1 MDDRMDAVLRE
12 LEAQERRELDDPG
25 SVPGRQKMMAI
36 TRDIGKMYN
45 IMLRAAGARRVLE
58 IGTSVGYSTI
68 WFAEAVAAG
77 GAAAGGGGGRVT
89 TIEAEAAKVERAR
102 ANLERAGVAGAVD
115 IIRGDALDALGRIAR
130 EPGSAGRFDFAFI
143 DADKERSIEYFD
155 AALPLVRRGGI
166 IGVDNVTRPERFA
179 EHMRPL
185 VRHAMECA
193 SVRAVVVP
201 LDNGELVCA
210 RL

>member
-1 MDDRMDAVLRE
+1 MDARMDAVLRE
-12 LEAQERRELDDPG
+12 LERQERRELDDPG

-58 IGTSVGYSTI
+58 IGTSVGYSAI
-68 WFAEAVAAG
+68 WFAEAVAASTG
-77 GAAAGGGGGRVT
+77 GEGGGVT
-89 TIEAEAAKVERAR
+89 TIEAEEAKVARAR
-102 ANLERAGVAGAVD
+102 ANLERAGVGGIVD
-115 IIRGDALDALGRIAR
+115 VVHGDALGALGRISGG
-130 EPGSAGRFDFAFI
+130 PGAAGRFDFAFI

-155 AALPLVRRGGI
+155 AVLPLVRRGGL
-166 IGVDNVTRPERFA
+166 IGVDNVLRPERFA
-179 EHMRPL
+179 AHMKPL
-185 VRHAMECA
+185 VRHAMECE

-201 LDNGELVCA
+201 LDNGELVCT

>member
-1 MDDRMDAVLRE
+1 MDARMDAVLRE
-12 LEAQERRELDDPG
+12 LERQEKYEMDNPG
-25 SVPGRQKMMAI
+25 AVPGRQKMMAI

-45 IMLRAAGARRVLE
+45 VMLRAAGAGRVLE
-58 IGTSVGYSTI
+58 IGTSVGYSAI
-68 WFAEAVAAG
+68 WFAEAVAA
-77 GAAAGGGGGRVT
+77 AGGKNGRVT
-89 TIEAEAAKVERAR
+89 TIEAEEAKVERAK
-102 ANLERAGVAGAVD
+102 ANLERAGVGRYVD
-115 IIRGDALDALGRIAR
+115 IVHGDALESLARISE

-143 DADKERSIEYFD
+143 DADKERSIAYFD
-155 AALPLVRRGGI
+155 AVLPLVRRGGI
-166 IGVDNVTRPERFA
+166 IGVDNIARPERFA
-179 EHMRPL
+179 AHMKPL

>member
-1 MDDRMDAVLRE
+1 MDDRMDAVLRG
-12 LEAQERRELDDPG
+12 LERQERRELDDPG

-45 IMLRAAGARRVLE
+45 VMLRAAGASRVLE
-58 IGTSVGYSTI
+58 IGTSVGYSAI
-68 WFAEAVAAG
+68 WFAEAVAAT
-77 GAAAGGGGGRVT
+77 GGGNGGSVT
-89 TIEAEAAKVERAR
+89 TIEAEEAKVRRAR
-102 ANLERAGVAGAVD
+102 ANLDRAGVGRIVE
-115 IIRGDALDALGRIAR
+115 IVHGDALDALGRIAR

-155 AALPLVRRGGI
+155 AVLPLVRRGGL
-166 IGVDNVTRPERFA
+166 IGVDNVLRPERFA
-179 EHMRPL
+179 GHMRPL
-185 VRHAMECA
+185 VDHAMECA
-193 SVRAVVVP
+193 EVRAVVVP

>member
-1 MDDRMDAVLRE
+1 MDARMDAVLRE
-12 LEAQERRELDDPG
+12 LERQERRELDDPG

-58 IGTSVGYSTI
+58 IGTSVGYSAI
-68 WFAEAVAAG
+68 WFAEAVAASTG
-77 GAAAGGGGGRVT
+77 GEGGGVT
-89 TIEAEAAKVERAR
+89 TIEAEEAKVARAR
-102 ANLERAGVAGAVD
+102 ANLERAGVGGIVD
-115 IIRGDALDALGRIAR
+115 VVHGDALGALGRIS
-130 EPGSAGRFDFAFI
+130 EGPGAAGRFDFAFI

-155 AALPLVRRGGI
+155 AVLPLVRRGGL
-166 IGVDNVTRPERFA
+166 IGVDNVLRPERFA
-179 EHMRPL
+179 AHMKPL

-201 LDNGELVCA
+201 LDNGELVCT

>member
-12 LEAQERRELDDPG
+12 LEAQERYELDNPG
-25 SVPGRQKMMAI
+25 AVPGRQKMMAI

-58 IGTSVGYSTI
+58 IGTSVGYSAI
-68 WFAEAVAAG
+68 WFAEAV
-77 GAAAGGGGGRVT
+77 GASAGGGGGTVT

-102 ANLERAGVAGAVD
+102 ANLERAGVADIVD
-115 IIRGDALDALGRIAR
+115 IVHGDALDALGRIAD

-155 AALPLVRRGGI
+155 AVLPLVRRGGM
-166 IGVDNVTRPERFA
+166 IGVDNVVKPERFA
-179 EHMRPL
+179 GHMRPL

-201 LDNGELVCA
+201 LDNGELVCV

>member
-1 MDDRMDAVLRE
+1 MDDRMDAVLRG
-12 LEAQERRELDDPG
+12 LERQERRERDDPG

-45 IMLRAAGARRVLE
+45 VMLRAAGASRVLE
-58 IGTSVGYSTI
+58 IGTSVGYSAI
-68 WFAEAVAAG
+68 WFAEAVAA
-77 GAAAGGGGGRVT
+77 AAGGGGGGSVT
-89 TIEAEAAKVERAR
+89 TIEAEEAKVRRAR
-102 ANLERAGVAGAVD
+102 ANLDRAGVGRIVE
-115 IIRGDALDALGRIAR
+115 IVHGDALDALGRIAG

-155 AALPLVRRGGI
+155 AVLPLVRRGGL
-166 IGVDNVTRPERFA
+166 IGVDNVLRPERFA

-185 VRHAMECA
+185 VGHAMECA
-193 SVRAVVVP
+193 EVRAVVVP